1 LRWQAS
7 GANVTTTTL
16 VAFAMF
22 SFVASVTPG
31 PDHLMLL
38 ASDFMV
44 MLIAVAILCA
54 VVTMPCVA
62 CWTLFGSLLR
72 RWLGEPRRARVFNM
86 GMAALLVLSLIPML
100 L

>member
-1 LRWQAS
+1 
-7 GANVTTTTL
+7 
-16 VAFAMF
+16 
-22 SFVASVTPG
+22 
-31 PDHLMLL
+31 MLL